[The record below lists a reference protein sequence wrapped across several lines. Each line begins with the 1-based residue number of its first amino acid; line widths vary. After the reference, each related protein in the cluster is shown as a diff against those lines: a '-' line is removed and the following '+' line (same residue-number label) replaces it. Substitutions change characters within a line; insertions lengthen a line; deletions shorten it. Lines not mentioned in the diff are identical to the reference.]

1 MLHAR
6 ATTLTQEPIVPDLH
20 DRVALVT
27 GASRGIGAGLA
38 RAFHHRGLKL
48 ALCARSGPDAG
59 AVPHDPERIH
69 YGRVD
74 VTDFDALKAFA
85 DEAEQRLGP
94 IDLWVNNAGLL
105 EPISLL
111 REVEPDP
118 VRAHLHVNVLGVVHG
133 TRIYLE
139 RLHATGRTGTIV
151 NISSGA
157 GVRPIAGWGAYCAG
171 KAAVDML
178 TRVTALEERPHGI
191 RAYALAPGVIETGMQ
206 ALIRRQEARDFPDV
220 ERFRELHATG
230 KLLDPES
237 PAAAILRLA
246 FGDPLPE
253 GAVVLDV
260 RGSPELA
267 DLGAF
272 AE

>member
-1 MLHAR
+1 M
-6 ATTLTQEPIVPDLH
+6 PDLT

-38 RAFHHRGLKL
+38 RAFHGKGLKL
-48 ALCARSGPDAG
+48 ALCARSEPNAGELPD
-59 AVPHDPERIH
+59 DPQRIH

-74 VTDFDALKAFA
+74 VTDFDALSAFA
-85 DEAEQRLGP
+85 AEAEERLGP

-111 REVEPDP
+111 REVDP
-118 VRAHLHVNVLGVVHG
+118 ELVRSHLDVNVLGVVHG

-139 RLHATGRTGTIV
+139 RLHAAGRTGTIV

-157 GVRPIAGWGAYCAG
+157 AVHPIAGWGAYCAG

-178 TRVTALEERPHGI
+178 TRVTAEEERAHGI

-206 ALIRRQEARDFPDV
+206 ELIRGQDEHDFPDV
-220 ERFRELHATG
+220 ERFRELHASG
-230 KLLDPES
+230 KLLDAES
-237 PAAAILRLA
+237 PAPAILRLA
-246 FGDPLPE
+246 FGEALPDE
-253 GAVVLDV
+253 AVVLDV
-260 RGSPELA
+260 RSSQELE
-267 DLGAF
+267 DLGEF
-272 AE
+272 GG